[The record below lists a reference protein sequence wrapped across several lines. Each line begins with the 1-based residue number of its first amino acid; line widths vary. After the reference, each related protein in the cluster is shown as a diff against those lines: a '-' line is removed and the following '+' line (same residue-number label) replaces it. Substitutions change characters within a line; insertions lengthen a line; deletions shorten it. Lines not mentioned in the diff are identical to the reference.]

1 MLIELLRL
9 LSPGRPGAAEGIPD
23 DAVVTDEGE
32 PEATDAGE
40 VVRFEQPAEP
50 EV

>member
-9 LSPGRPGAAEGIPD
+9 LSPGRYSGQEGVPAD
-23 DAVVTDEGE
+23 VVVTDEGE
-32 PEATDAGE
+32 SEATDDGGF
-40 VVRFEQPAEP
+40 VRFEQAAEP

>member
-9 LSPGRPGAAEGIPD
+9 LSPGRPGAAEGIPA

-32 PEATDAGE
+32 PEATDHGD
-40 VVRFEQPAEP
+40 VVRFEEASDQ

>member
-1 MLIELLRL
+1 MLIDLLHI
-9 LSPGRPGAAEGIPD
+9 LSPGRPGAEDGVPA

-32 PEATDAGE
+32 PEATDLGD

>member
-1 MLIELLRL
+1 MLIELLHL
-9 LSPGRPGAAEGIPD
+9 LSLGRHGADEGIPA

-32 PEATDAGE
+32 PEATDLGD
-40 VVRFEQPAEP
+40 VVRFEEASEP